1 MFWTIINILIAVY
14 IIYSL
19 SSIKYQL
26 KLISE
31 HLNVNGREIEKVSN
45 DEIERELKDI

>member
-19 SSIKYQL
+19 Q
-26 KLISE
+26 
-31 HLNVNGREIEKVSN
+31 VTGREIAKVSN